1 MDWNLYTRIVNETSG
16 YNKLIMLNFHKDGES
31 FIHPRFI
38 DMVRYAKKKD
48 IAKTIHMNTNAVCW
62 TDRIID
68 EILDSG
74 IDDITVSLDA
84 ARPETFKKHKGI
96 DCLEKVEDQVR
107 RFFKKRE
114 KLGLQHPFTRVKVM
128 EFDDISKEE
137 VEEFINK
144 WKDVAD
150 MVQITGI
157 HNWSGEIN
165 SIQVTDETSSV
176 RYPCVIMWYA
186 LVINWNG
193 EVTVCSVD
201 WNTEIK
207 VGDVKSQAL
216 HQIWN
221 SHKIK
226 EVRKSQLE
234 KKYDKYSVCK
244 DCVVWVAVGDITD
257 WLIQKKEFYL

>member
-1 MDWNLYTRIVNETSG
+1 MDWNLFTRIVNEASE
-16 YNKLIMLNFHKDGES
+16 YSKLIMLNFHKDGES
-31 FIHPRFI
+31 FIHPKFI

-48 IAKTIHMNTNAVCW
+48 VAKTIHMNTNAVCW

-84 ARPETFKKHKGI
+84 ARSGTYKKHKGI
-96 DCLEKVEDQVR
+96 DCLDKVEDQVR
-107 RFFKKRE
+107 RFFKRRE
-114 KLGLQHPFTRVKVM
+114 KLGLQRPFTRVKIM
-128 EFDDISKEE
+128 EFDDVSKEE
-137 VEEFINK
+137 VNEFIDK

-165 SIQVTDETSSV
+165 NIKVTDETSQV

-186 LVINWNG
+186 LVVNWNG

-207 VGDVKSQAL
+207 VGDVKSQTL

-226 EVRKSQLE
+226 EARKSQLE
-234 KKYDKYSVCK
+234 KRYDKYSVCK
-244 DCVVWVAVGDITD
+244 DCIVWVSVGDITD
-257 WLIQKKEFYL
+257 WLIQQKEFYL